1 MALSD
6 HFETAYPKL
15 HALAERLFRR
25 QPSTSTLQATAL
37 VHEVYLR
44 FARLDPDGIKD
55 REHFMAMAATAMH
68 QILTDRARRRNA
80 SKRGGG
86 GGQISLAFPRVLG
99 PGTVCDVLLIHDLIT
114 RLSELDPRQARVVEM
129 RIFADM
135 TVPEVAKVLSV
146 SVATVEMDWRKA
158 RAWMR
163 AELDGVRDR

>member
-1 MALSD
+1 MEPSN
-6 HFETAYPKL
+6 HFEMAYPKL
-15 HALAERLFRR
+15 HALAEKLFRR

-44 FARLDPDGIKD
+44 FARLDPAGIKD

-68 QILTDRARRRNA
+68 QILTDRARRRKA
-80 SKRGGG
+80 SKRGGD
-86 GGQISLAFPRVLG
+86 GQISLSFPKVLG
-99 PGTVCDVLLIHDLIT
+99 PGSVCDVLVIHDLIT
-114 RLSELDPRQARVVEM
+114 RLSEMDPRQARVMEM

-135 TVPEVAKVLSV
+135 TVPEVARVLGV

-163 AELDGVRDR
+163 VELDGFRDP

>member
-1 MALSD
+1 MAPSN

-25 QPSTSTLQATAL
+25 QPSTSTIQATAL

-44 FARLDPDGIKD
+44 FARLDPAGIKD

-68 QILTDRARRRNA
+68 QILTDRARRRKA

-86 GGQISLAFPRVLG
+86 GQLSLAFPSVLG
-99 PGTVCDVLLIHDLIT
+99 PGTVFDVLMIHDLIT

-135 TVPEVAKVLSV
+135 TVQEVANVLGI

-163 AELDGVRDR
+163 AELDGVSDR